1 MNLRFPYANLGVF
14 AYGVSKKL
22 IPYAFWP
29 VSAYGQ
35 SKLNMKGIIL
45 AFSLMFLGIAAGA
58 QEVNVVDDW
67 KIVKDEVVD
76 GVRYVVATPSAKVC
90 SKQIDIEI
98 NKRGVIQKVV
108 YTRGCEGNAKGIGA
122 LIKGMKVDEAIERLE
137 GITCGKR
144 GTSCPDQLA
153 RILKSLK

>member
-1 MNLRFPYANLGVF
+1 MRTIITVCVLFFMGMT
-14 AYGVSKKL
+14 
-22 IPYAFWP
+22 
-29 VSAYGQ
+29 
-35 SKLNMKGIIL
+35 LN
-45 AFSLMFLGIAAGA
+45 A
-58 QEVNVVDDW
+58 QEQKVMDNVQQTQVSDTEDFA
-67 KIVKDEVVD
+67 IVKDEVVD

-98 NKRGVIQKVV
+98 KDGIICKVV

-122 LIKGMKVDEAIERLE
+122 LIKDMSVEEAIKRLE

-153 RILKSLK
+153 KVLKALK